1 MSTQEPQPRPDQP
14 TIPPADGTVVTKL
27 KVPGTDQPTVVADLS
42 TSAGDPAATVVTDLG
57 GGARPPS
64 GSGITR
70 IPTSAD
76 QPTLAT
82 APPNRRTDIGTQVT
96 DLNVNN
102 PGAAKADSGVGTHG
116 NQVWGDFA
124 IGGLLG
130 KGGMGSVYKGRQV
143 SLDRPVAIKVLPPH
157 LSENDNF
164 RARFGLEAKAVA
176 LINSPHVIQV
186 YGAGQ
191 HAGHHYFAMEYV
203 EGTDLAVKLKGG
215 WRPTYR
221 EALDLVAQACRGL
234 AAAGEL
240 GIIHRDI
247 KPANM
252 MMTKK
257 GVLKLMD
264 FGLAKLAASGDT
276 GLTMAGTIMGT
287 VNYFSPEQGRGEVC
301 DQRTDIYAL
310 GVVFYEMLTGRLPFT
325 GQDAT
330 SIIYQHIHQ
339 APRAP
344 KEIDPQIPEDY
355 QAVVLKCMQK
365 RADDR
370 YQTAGDLLR
379 DLEALAQGQAPQSA
393 YLDPSAIRS
402 GGTVV
407 KSGQFAREKTGGGT
421 GGSKAPLLIA
431 GAALLV
437 AAVIGAAVMMTRG
450 PAPDAK
456 PVERIVQPL
465 PTRFDPLSLRTGPD
479 PAETAAVMAEV
490 RDLLA
495 KGSFEAAQ
503 RQAEAQARTYSDSE
517 EWKRVLGE
525 IHRAHGENLLKQAE
539 TAFAAGDAER
549 AGRAAAEAQGLI
561 SDSLPLKSLVT
572 RITSRE
578 GVAKQRQRVLDEAR
592 SAIGEGKPAKAEETL
607 AVLAA
612 SLPDDEEVA
621 KELRL
626 ARTQREQ
633 TDARAQAVRE
643 QLANG
648 ERALERKDWDGAQ
661 LSFTAALQHDP
672 GSTRASSGLAAV
684 NKVKETIA
692 ALRDRF
698 SAALRARDLVA
709 AEATLADLRATAP
722 GSAAV
727 VLAEAE
733 MTNSKLVEDEQKKR
747 QAELETRMSAQARGV
762 LTIIEDPKSEVP
774 AMEHALTQFLASAGV
789 NRPEKP
795 ELERRIE
802 DRRQLKRIETNLGT
816 LDKAVT
822 AGDAVALATVV
833 VDQPFA
839 AALAAL
845 HRYDGLVFSTRVD
858 DFARDGKQ
866 GTLKVS
872 IRHALAVY
880 PERVL
885 HYVLSLR
892 EESAGWVIAGAQ
904 LQQP

>member
-1 MSTQEPQPRPDQP
+1 MSSQEPTPRPAQP
-14 TIPPADGTVVTKL
+14 TTPPADGTVVTKL
-27 KVPGTDQPTVVADLS
+27 KIPGSDQPTVLADLSQPLANTDATVVADLS
-42 TSAGDPAATVVTDLG
+42 A
-57 GGARPPS
+57 GARPPGVS
-64 GSGITR
+64 GVTR
-70 IPTSAD
+70 VASQPARASTGESA
-76 QPTLAT
+76 
-82 APPNRRTDIGTQVT
+82 RRTDIGSQVT
-96 DLNVNN
+96 DLNIGA
-102 PGAAKADSGVGTHG
+102 PPAAKTDAGVGTHG

-124 IGGLLG
+124 IGALLG

-176 LINSPHVIQV
+176 QINSPHVIQV

-191 HAGHHYFAMEYV
+191 QGGHHYFAMEYV
-203 EGTDLAVKLKGG
+203 EGTDLSLKLKGG

-221 EALDLVAQACRGL
+221 EALDLVVQACRGL

-252 MMTKK
+252 MLTRK

-264 FGLAKLAASGDT
+264 FGLAKLAASGET

-287 VNYFSPEQGRGEVC
+287 VNYFSPEQGRGDIC

-310 GVVFYEMLTGRLPFT
+310 GVVFYELLTGRLPFT

-344 KEIDPQIPEDY
+344 KEIDPRIPEDY

-365 RADDR
+365 QADDR
-370 YQTAGDLLR
+370 YQTAADLLN
-379 DLEALAQGQAPQSA
+379 DLEAMAHGQSPQTA
-393 YLDPSAIRS
+393 YLDPSALRS

-407 KSGQFAREKTGGGT
+407 KSGPFARERAR
-421 GGSKAPLLIA
+421 SKAPLLIA
-431 GAALLV
+431 AAVVLV
-437 AAVIGAAVMMTRG
+437 AGGVGAAVFAGRGAAPGAGLVAG
-450 PAPDAK
+450 PADRPSRPDAA
-456 PVERIVQPL
+456 
-465 PTRFDPLSLRTGPD
+465 PTPGEPD
-479 PAETAAVMAEV
+479 AAATAAVLAEV

-495 KGSFEAAQ
+495 KGSFDAAQ
-503 RQAEAQARTYSDSE
+503 RQAESQARAGSDNVD
-517 EWKRVLGE
+517 WKGVLGE
-525 IHRAHGENLLKQAE
+525 IHGAQGEHLLKQAE
-539 TAFAAGDAER
+539 AAFATGEVARAGDM
-549 AGRAAAEAQGLI
+549 AAAAQGLI
-561 SDSLPLKSLVT
+561 PESEALKALVE

-592 SAIGEGKPAKAEETL
+592 SALTEGRPAKAEEAL
-607 AVLAA
+607 AVLAV
-612 SLPDDEEVA
+612 SLPDDQEVA

-626 ARTQREQ
+626 ARKQREEME
-633 TDARAQAVRE
+633 ARAQAVRE

-672 GSTRASSGLAAV
+672 GSTRASAGLAQV
-684 NKVKETIA
+684 NKVKETMA
-692 ALRDRF
+692 GLRDRF
-698 SAALRARDLVA
+698 SAALRARDLAA
-709 AEATLADLRATAP
+709 AESSLGELRTTAP

-733 MTNSKLVEDEQKKR
+733 MTNSMLLEDEQKR
-747 QAELETRMSAQARGV
+747 RLDDLETRMSAQARGV
-762 LTIIEDPKSEVP
+762 LAVIEDPKSEVP
-774 AMEHALTQFLASAGV
+774 AMEQALAQFLTSAGAD
-789 NRPEKP
+789 RPEKA

-802 DRRQLKRIETNLGT
+802 DRRQLQRVEANLAA
-816 LDKAVT
+816 LDRAV
-822 AGDAVALATVV
+822 ASGDAAALAAVV
-833 VDQPFA
+833 VDKPFA
-839 AALAAL
+839 QALAAL

-858 DFARDGKQ
+858 HFARTGKE

-872 IRHALAVY
+872 IHHALAVF

-885 HYVLSLR
+885 NYVFSLR
-892 EESAGWVIAGAQ
+892 EEPTGWVVAGAQ
-904 LQQP
+904 LQP

>member
-1 MSTQEPQPRPDQP
+1 MSTQEPNPRPDQP
-14 TIPPADGTVVTKL
+14 NSPPDGTVVTSL

-42 TSAGDPAATVVTDLG
+42 KPVADSADPAATMVTDLG

-64 GSGITR
+64 ASGVTR
-70 IPTSAD
+70 ILTSAD
-76 QPTLAT
+76 QSTIAT

-102 PGAAKADSGVGTHG
+102 PGAAKADTGVGTHG

-176 LINSPHVIQV
+176 QINSPHVIQV
-186 YGAGQ
+186 YGAGV

-234 AAAGEL
+234 NAAGEL

-370 YQTAGDLLR
+370 YQTAADLLR
-379 DLEALAQGQAPQSA
+379 DLEALAQGLAPQSA
-393 YLDPSAIRS
+393 YLDPTALRS

-407 KSGQFAREKTGGGT
+407 KSGPFAREKSAGGG
-421 GGSKAPLLIA
+421 KAPLLIA
-431 GAALLV
+431 GGAVLL
-437 AAVIGAAVMMTRG
+437 AVLIGVGVVMTRD
-450 PAPDAK
+450 PAPAAK
-456 PVERIVQPL
+456 AVDPNSR
-465 PTRFDPLSLRTGPD
+465 PTARFDPLPVRTGPD
-479 PAETAAVMAEV
+479 SAETAAVLAEV

-495 KGSFEAAQ
+495 KGAYESAL
-503 RQAEAQARTYSDSE
+503 RQAEGQARANADST
-517 EWKRVLGE
+517 EWKRVLAE
-525 IHRAHGENLLKQAE
+525 IQRAQGENLLKQAE
-539 TAFAAGDAER
+539 AAFAAGDFER

-561 SDSLPLKSLVT
+561 PDSKGLKALDA
-572 RITSRE
+572 RITARE
-578 GVAKQRQRVLDEAR
+578 GVGKQRQRVLDEAR
-592 SAIGEGKPAKAEETL
+592 SAINEGKPGKAEEALT
-607 AVLAA
+607 VLAA
-612 SLPDDEEVA
+612 ALADDEEIA

-626 ARTQREQ
+626 ARKQREEQ
-633 TDARAQAVRE
+633 DARAQAVRE

-684 NKVKETIA
+684 NKVKEAIA
-692 ALRDRF
+692 SLRDRF
-698 SAALRARDLVA
+698 SAALRARDLVV
-709 AEATLADLRATAP
+709 AESALAELRTTAP

-762 LTIIEDPKSEVP
+762 LIIIEDPRSEVP
-774 AMEHALTQFLASAGV
+774 AMEQALAQFLASNGAD
-789 NRPEKP
+789 RPEKP

-802 DRRQLKRIETNLGT
+802 DRRQLKRVEANLAV
-816 LDKAVT
+816 LDQAVT
-822 AGDAVALATVV
+822 AGDAAALATVV
-833 VDQPFA
+833 VDKPFA
-839 AALAAL
+839 EALAAL

-858 DFARDGKQ
+858 DFAREGKQ

-872 IRHALAVY
+872 IRHALAVF

-885 HYVLSLR
+885 HYVFSLR
-892 EESAGWVIAGAQ
+892 EEPAGWVVAGAQ
-904 LQQP
+904 LQQ

>member
-1 MSTQEPQPRPDQP
+1 MSTQEPTPRPELSTTTP
-14 TIPPADGTVVTKL
+14 STGPVVTNL
-27 KVPGTDQPTVVADLS
+27 AVPGTDQPTVVADLS
-42 TSAGDPAATVVTDLG
+42 NPAAHPAATVVTDLG
-57 GGARPPS
+57 GRPPS
-64 GSGITR
+64 VSGVTLVS
-70 IPTSAD
+70 PSAD
-76 QPTLAT
+76 RPTVAT
-82 APPNRRTDIGTQVT
+82 APPIRRTDIGSQVT
-96 DLNVNN
+96 DLNINN

-116 NQVWGDFA
+116 NQVWGDFL
-124 IGGLLG
+124 IGALLG
-130 KGGMGSVYKGRQV
+130 KGGIGSVYKGRQV

-176 LINSPHVIQV
+176 QINSPHVIQV

-203 EGTDLAVKLKGG
+203 EGTDLAIKLKGG

-221 EALDLVAQACRGL
+221 EALDLVAQASRGL
-234 AAAGEL
+234 TAAGEL

-379 DLEALAQGQAPQSA
+379 DLESLAQGQAPQSA

-407 KSGQFAREKTGGGT
+407 RSGPFEREKPGG
-421 GGSKAPLLIA
+421 KAPLLIA
-431 GAALLV
+431 GAAVLV
-437 AAVIGAAVMMTRG
+437 AVAIGVGVVMTRD
-450 PAPDAK
+450 PAPTGTTADPFAQ
-456 PVERIVQPL
+456 PQPNRVQPVL
-465 PTRFDPLSLRTGPD
+465 VRTGPD
-479 PAETAAVMAEV
+479 PAETAAVLAQV

-495 KGSFEAAQ
+495 KGAFEAAQ
-503 RQAEAQARTYSDSE
+503 QKAEAQARANSDST
-517 EWKRVLGE
+517 EWKRVLAD
-525 IHRAHGENLLKQAE
+525 IQRAQGENLLKQAE
-539 TAFAAGDAER
+539 VAFAAGDPER

-561 SDSLPLKSLVT
+561 PDSGPLKALVT

-592 SAIGEGKPAKAEETL
+592 SAINEGKPGKAEEALT
-607 AVLAA
+607 VLAA

-626 ARTQREQ
+626 ARKQREEIN
-633 TDARAQAVRE
+633 ARTQAVRE

-672 GSTRASSGLAAV
+672 GSTRASAGLATV
-684 NKVKETIA
+684 NQVKETIA
-692 ALRDRF
+692 GLRDRF

-709 AEATLADLRATAP
+709 AEKTLGELRTTAP

-733 MTNSKLVEDEQKKR
+733 LTNSKLVEDEQKKR

-762 LTIIEDPKSEVP
+762 LTVIEDPKSEIP
-774 AMEHALTQFLASAGV
+774 AMEQALTQFLASAGAD
-789 NRPEKP
+789 RPEKS

-802 DRRQLKRIETNLGT
+802 DRRQLKRVEANLGV
-816 LDKAVT
+816 LDQAVA
-822 AGDAVALATVV
+822 AGDAAALAKVV
-833 VDQPFA
+833 VDKPFA
-839 AALAAL
+839 EALAAL

-858 DFARDGKQ
+858 DFAREGKQ

-872 IRHALAVY
+872 IRHALAVF

-885 HYVLSLR
+885 HYVFSLR
-892 EESAGWVIAGAQ
+892 EESAGWVVAGAQ
-904 LQQP
+904 LQP